1 MRLKDFVSW
10 NNKKEST
17 FFFSL
22 IIYKHDIHIVHNIL
36 IFGKLKKNSKHLKNL
51 TFHHTFYIRSKKYPA
66 LSYKGM
72 YTLSSTLRTPFPN
85 LVIGSST
92 IFPVAKDVT
101 TNFFFTATCGEMRG
115 NNWRNRIST
124 TVHVFLGRKKRE
136 NRGKSFSVGC
146 LLVHLVVICYFR
158 RNYPS
163 FLTPDTLVFPRKYSV
178 SVSLTA
184 RNDRDKKVK
193 SI

>member
-36 IFGKLKKNSKHLKNL
+36 IFGKLKKNSKHLK
-51 TFHHTFYIRSKKYPA
+51 FKFYSAALYSIKEISRTLVQRNVHFIINVKNTISKF
-66 LSYKGM
+66 GHWIIHNI
-72 YTLSSTLRTPFPN
+72 SSGEGCHN
-85 LVIGSST
+85 
-92 IFPVAKDVT
+92 
-101 TNFFFTATCGEMRG
+101 NFFFTVTCGEMRG

-146 LLVHLVVICYFR
+146 LLVHLVVICYFS

-184 RNDRDKKVK
+184 RNDRDKNVK